1 MLLQNRRGFSPYLL
15 CKDCGYI
22 AKCPNCDITLTYHI
36 TGKNLRC
43 HYCDHS
49 EVAPDVC
56 PQCRGLDILYKGF
69 GTQKVEQE
77 LLEQFSNSRILR
89 MDQDVTTRKH
99 SHEEI
104 LEKFRS
110 GASDILIGTKMI
122 SKGLDFERVSL
133 VGIISADQGLNF
145 PDFRSSEK
153 VFQLLTQA
161 AGRAGR
167 GASSGEVVI
176 QTFDPKH
183 YIFKY
188 LHTHDYLKFYEKE
201 LDSRKLL
208 NYPPFS
214 RLCLIR
220 LVGEI
225 ESEVESYSQ
234 SVTKFLW
241 SANSQKKFQI
251 LGPAP
256 APLFKLNNKYRYH
269 ILLKQ
274 KREIDPS
281 MSYIRQLL
289 KQRLY
294 KQKEFQKWPVQIQI
308 DVDPVEIM

>member
-1 MLLQNRRGFSPYLL
+1 M
-15 CKDCGYI
+15 
-22 AKCPNCDITLTYHI
+22 

-43 HYCDHS
+43 HYCGHL

-56 PQCRGLDILYKGF
+56 PKCSGLDILYKGF

-77 LLEQFSNSRILR
+77 LVEQFANARVLR
-89 MDQDVTTRKH
+89 MDQDVTTRKN

-104 LEKFRS
+104 LENFRS
-110 GASDILIGTKMI
+110 GKSDILIGTKMI

-133 VGIISADQGLNF
+133 VGIISADQGLSF

-183 YIFKY
+183 YIFKFLY
-188 LHTHDYLKFYEKE
+188 THNYLKFYEKE
-201 LDSRKLL
+201 LENRKLL

-220 LVGEI
+220 VVGEK
-225 ESEVESYSQ
+225 ESDVEKYSQ
-234 SVTKFLW
+234 AIVKFLW
-241 SANSQKKFQI
+241 SANSERKFQI

-256 APLFKLNNKYRYH
+256 APFFKLNNKYRYH

-281 MSYIRQLL
+281 MNYIRQLL
-289 KQRLY
+289 KKRLY